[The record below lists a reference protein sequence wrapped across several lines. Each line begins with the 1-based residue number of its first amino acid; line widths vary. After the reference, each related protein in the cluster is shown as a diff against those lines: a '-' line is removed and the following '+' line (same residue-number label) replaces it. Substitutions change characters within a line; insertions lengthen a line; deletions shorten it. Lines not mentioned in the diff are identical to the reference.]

1 MLIFFFII
9 GTVFG
14 SFLGLVSERWDTEAS
29 ILYGRSQRSSCQSPL
44 KWYQLIPLISQII
57 FKSKCRLCGV
67 KFSYSYFILEF
78 LSGTLFAALWF
89 DLDFL
94 HFFTLII
101 SLLLSKFDIDSYAYP
116 LNIGLAFTACFF
128 ILFPVTPI
136 AYFLLALACFTFF
149 INIGIGA
156 GDILWLFFASFSL
169 SLEEMLILI
178 QLASALGLCFLL
190 IKKRK
195 KIPFIPFLSFSY
207 LIVILLP
214 QTLLG

>member
-1 MLIFFFII
+1 MLIIFFII
-9 GTVFG
+9 GTIFG
-14 SFLGLVSERWDTEAS
+14 SFLGLVSDRWGTGAS
-29 ILYGRSQRSSCQSPL
+29 IIYGRSQCSSCQTVL
-44 KWYQLIPLISQII
+44 RWWQLLPLISQFI
-57 FKSKCRLCGV
+57 FKSRCAFCGE
-67 KFSYSYFILEF
+67 KFSYHYFILEF
-78 LSGTLFAALWF
+78 HSGILFGALWF
-89 DLDFL
+89 DLDLL
-94 HFFTLII
+94 HFLILLM

-169 SLEEMLILI
+169 SLEEMLIPI

-214 QTLLG
+214 RIL

>member
-29 ILYGRSQRSSCQSPL
+29 ILYGRSQCSSCQSPL

-116 LNIGLAFTACFF
+116 LNIGLAFTACLFHFF
-128 ILFPVTPI
+128 YQYWDWCWRYPVACLCLFFSLFRRN
-136 AYFLLALACFTFF
+136 AYSYPAGFC
-149 INIGIGA
+149 IGT
-156 GDILWLFFASFSL
+156 LFFAYQKKEKDPLYSFS
-169 SLEEMLILI
+169 
-178 QLASALGLCFLL
+178 
-190 IKKRK
+190 
-195 KIPFIPFLSFSY
+195 
-207 LIVILLP
+207 
-214 QTLLG
+214 

>member
-29 ILYGRSQRSSCQSPL
+29 ILYGRSQCSSCQSPL

-78 LSGTLFAALWF
+78 LTGILFGALWF
-89 DLDFL
+89 DLDLL
-94 HFFTLII
+94 HFLTLFI
-101 SLLLSKFDIDSYAYP
+101 SLLLSKFDIDTYSYP
-116 LNIGLAFTACFF
+116 LNIGLGFTACFF